1 MAGLDCF
8 VVRATGAVATSVGF
22 TAPDLATPRTVSGR
36 YRQLTRKRSSQ
47 QRGGEDRA
55 RGLRPL
61 YLVQPTFTLS
71 AATKSHDRIV
81 PISVTSR
88 PGAQWPQPL
97 QTRLSPCVVLPS
109 TDLLPFSLSSAC
121 ASADWAAASSSP
133 VSLGSLSYVL
143 TGSRADKWT
152 SLQHRLDRRS
162 SSQAADQERVDPE
175 GVGM

>member
-1 MAGLDCF
+1 MVL
-8 VVRATGAVATSVGF
+8 SVSS
-22 TAPDLATPRTVSGR
+22 AYASER
-36 YRQLTRKRSSQ
+36 RQ
-47 QRGGEDRA
+47 A
-55 RGLRPL
+55 
-61 YLVQPTFTLS
+61 
-71 AATKSHDRIV
+71 
-81 PISVTSR
+81 
-88 PGAQWPQPL
+88 L